1 MTPSL
6 PEIEQVLNRAMGDR
20 SGSAVIGVAGVEGGA
35 VAWSSAVGGGESA
48 LFQAGSLSKT
58 VTAAVVLELVHQGVL
73 DLDSDVDERL
83 SSWTLPAGA
92 SASLRQLLSHTA
104 GVNVPFCPGY
114 AHAAPAPTLTQSLQ
128 GVEPATTPAVTVNPK
143 VAGRFRY
150 SGGAYAVV
158 QQVIEDATGE
168 PFAEVARQV
177 VLDPL
182 AMGKSSFAQPPEPL
196 RAPAWA
202 DWRIY
207 PEQAAAGLWSTPTDL
222 ARFVSALHAASQSD
236 GSRLA
241 PETAA
246 AMTTPHAKLPLRGQ
260 GTVLKLLGLNFPRH
274 AGLGLFVRD
283 NRFINLGGAPGSS
296 SVLTCSTED
305 GTGAVV
311 MTAGCRSP
319 LAVRLLLEISDAR
332 GWTDLRAFPRGAR
345 RQASGL
351 ALRALS

>member
-1 MTPSL
+1 MTASV
-6 PEIEQVLNRAMGDR
+6 PEIERLLDSAVDR
-20 SGSAVIGVAGVEGGA
+20 SGSAVIGVAGVEDGEI
-35 VAWSSAVGGGESA
+35 AWSSAVGGGESA

-58 VTAAVVLELVHQGVL
+58 VTAAVVLELAHRGVL
-73 DLDSDVDERL
+73 NLDSDVNKRL
-83 SSWTLPAGA
+83 SSWTLPSA
-92 SASLRQLLSHTA
+92 SGASLRQLLSHTA

-114 AHAAPAPTLTQSLQ
+114 AQGAPVPTLAQSLQ
-128 GVEPATTPAVTVNPK
+128 GVEPATTPPVTVNPK
-143 VAGRFRY
+143 VAARFRY
-150 SGGAYAVV
+150 SGGGYAVV
-158 QQVIEDATGE
+158 QQVIEDVTDE
-168 PFAEVARQV
+168 PFAEVARRV
-177 VLDPL
+177 VFEPL
-182 AMGKSSFAQPPEPL
+182 GMGQSTFAQPPEPL
-196 RAPAWA
+196 PTSPAWA
-202 DWRIY
+202 DWHLY

-222 ARFVSALHAASQSD
+222 ARFVVALNAARQND
-236 GSRLA
+236 GSGLA

-260 GTVLKLLGLNFPRH
+260 WTFLRLLGLNFPGH

-283 NRFINLGGAPGSS
+283 DRFINFGGAAGSS
-296 SVLTCSTED
+296 SALTGSTND

-345 RQASGL
+345 RRASGL